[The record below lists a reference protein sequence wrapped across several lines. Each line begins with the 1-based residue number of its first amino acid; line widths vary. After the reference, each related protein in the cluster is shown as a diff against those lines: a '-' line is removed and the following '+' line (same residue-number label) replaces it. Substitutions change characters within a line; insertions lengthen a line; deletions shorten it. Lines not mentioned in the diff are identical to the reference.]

1 MISFESPNALTYYLF
16 IGAEDIRCIDSFV
29 VVNSPHH
36 HSWEIKGRHW
46 LQQRISLSMSWI
58 SMKSHH
64 CLSHS
69 GWRQRQPVS
78 HSVVSRMLNSELI
91 ETLIMVVSFRKFLNN
106 MITVWVLRLRQIIK
120 LIIFFLFLRIY
131 YHFFGFF

>member
-16 IGAEDIRCIDSFV
+16 IGAEDIRWIDRFV
-29 VVNSPHH
+29 VVNSSHH
-36 HSWEIKGRHW
+36 HSCEIKGGHW
-46 LQQRISLSMSWI
+46 LQQRISLSMSRI

-69 GWRQRQPVS
+69 GWWQRQPVS
-78 HSVVSRMLNSELI
+78 HSVVWRMLNSELI

-106 MITVWVLRLRQIIK
+106 MIAVWVLRLRQIIK
-120 LIIFFLFLRIY
+120 LIIFFLFLRINY
-131 YHFFGFF
+131 